1 MNQLIKTNTIDIN
14 NIVSNTTLNEHI
26 NSKTLDLL
34 KKDLSEEEHQWFIS
48 NLFIYM
54 NYDQKIDFP
63 INIETAV
70 KLLGFAHKKNAKRTL
85 ENNFIKNQDYKIIF
99 TKKTHE
105 KNPATHLG
113 EAAILSK
120 NLGGAG
126 LNEEEI
132 MLNIDTF
139 KNMCLLVKSE
149 KGKMVRRYYV
159 KLEMI
164 NNKIIQ
170 NEINT
175 TKNLLIEKQKE
186 LEQKDQL
193 LEQKDIEHTID
204 LQLDKHKTLLEKFNN
219 KACFYLSK
227 VGENLIKC
235 GSSQDITVR
244 KDDLKRTFGS
254 CLFLDIF
261 ECTLYNFREIEQR
274 ILCKVKNY
282 LYKKPINGHI
292 SKEVVKLNEQT
303 FNYKQLITIVTNEI
317 KNYSNKELDLM
328 KLDIESKKLDLI
340 NKLADKDFT
349 FDQINTLLDFKINK
363 IDGQLP
369 QELINP
375 VIRDKIQIANTI
387 IKRGRKI
394 QVINPDNL
402 NIIVKIYDSMIF
414 ALRDLTL
421 NYDKHCIQKAAK
433 CNTIYKGYRWLFV
446 EHGDNFNIV
455 KDIKP
460 TVKSIQPELHV
471 ILQLNRDKTE
481 IIESYHGIT
490 LIKEKFKVSLL
501 RLNKII
507 NQKLLFNDTFFIK
520 INDCSPELLEKYKEH
535 NNISVRTSSKSKKVK
550 QTNIQTNE
558 EIIYKSITESSIKF
572 GSGEK
577 SIAHAIKTNTA
588 LNGYKFSHLE

>member
-1 MNQLIKTNTIDIN
+1 MNQIIKPESIDFNKLVSTNTN
-14 NIVSNTTLNEHI
+14 NMTVLGQ
-26 NSKTLDLL
+26 SKMIDLL
-34 KKDLSEEEHQWFIS
+34 NTEFTQEENRWYIA
-48 NLFIYM
+48 NLYIYM
-54 NYDQKIDFP
+54 NYHPTNDFP
-63 INIETAV
+63 INLDTLV
-70 KLLGFAHKKNAKRTL
+70 KLVGFSNKQNAKRTL
-85 ENNFIKNQDYKIIF
+85 KNNFTNNQDYK
-99 TKKTHE
+99 
-105 KNPATHLG
+105 
-113 EAAILSK
+113 
-120 NLGGAG
+120 NLLIPKDEQVLHGGN
-126 LNEEEI
+126 NEEKV

-139 KNMCLLVKSE
+139 KNMCMLVKTKKSKE
-149 KGKMVRRYYV
+149 IRRYYV

-164 NNKIIQ
+164 YNKIVKT
-170 NEINT
+170 EIET
-175 TKNLLIEKQKE
+175 TKMLLIEKKIE

-204 LQLDKHKTLLEKFNN
+204 LQLDRHKTLLEKFHN

-261 ECTLYNFREIEQR
+261 ECTLYDFREIEQR

-282 LYKKPINGHI
+282 LYKEPINGHI

-328 KLDIESKKLDLI
+328 KLDIESKKLNLI
-340 NKLADKDFT
+340 NKLVDKDFT
-349 FDQINTLLDFKINK
+349 FDQINTLLDFKINQ
-363 IDGQLP
+363 IDRQLP

-446 EHGDNFNIV
+446 EHGDDFNTV

-490 LIKEKFKVSLL
+490 LIKVKFKVSLL

-577 SIAHAIKTNTA
+577 SIVHAIKTNTT

>member
-159 KLEMI
+159 KLELI

-170 NEINT
+170 NEINI
-175 TKNLLIEKQKE
+175 TKKLLIEKQKE
-186 LEQKDQL
+186 

-204 LQLDKHKTLLEKFNN
+204 LQLDKHKTLLEKFHN

-261 ECTLYNFREIEQR
+261 ECTLYDFREIEQR

-282 LYKKPINGHI
+282 LYKEPINGHI

-317 KNYSNKELDLM
+317 KNYSNKELDLI
-328 KLDIESKKLDLI
+328 KLDIESKKLNLI
-340 NKLADKDFT
+340 NKLVDKDFT
-349 FDQINTLLDFKINK
+349 FDQINTLLDFKINQ

-446 EHGDNFNIV
+446 EHGDDFNTV

-490 LIKEKFKVSLL
+490 LIKVKFKVSLL

-577 SIAHAIKTNTA
+577 SIVHAIKTNTT